1 MAKKKGK
8 QKEKKNFVLLKGN
21 KDTEHIFT
29 GAQPRA
35 AALKAASRG
44 FKDIRL
50 RERGTDRIHI
60 FRGERKKVDAPENRP
75 EWMPAKILKP
85 LFKKTGFEHMKK
97 K

>member
-8 QKEKKNFVLLKGN
+8 KKAKKNFVLLKGN

-50 RERGTDRIHI
+50 RERGTDRIHV
-60 FRGERKKVDAPENRP
+60 FRGDRKKVDAPSNRP
-75 EWMPAKILKP
+75 EWMPSKIWKP
-85 LFKKTGFEHMKK
+85 VVKKTGFEHMKK